1 MAEGELMPG
10 ENTHDPRVVLKR
22 EKYFSLRPKPLEQ
35 WLWKAG
41 LPPSAE
47 RVFWLHWQ
55 EGSRH
60 PDWCSEIPIRRV
72 AQHCCLD
79 VSTVTRAYQL
89 LHRLG
94 LIRRQDP
101 GRDPANPFQQATAV
115 TEVRVP
121 RALLVELDRYP
132 NRPRVPGESAAT
144 TARTSPAG
152 QGAAAPVVPAHSPAA
167 SAPETPR
174 RDPFPGLSMK
184 ERLRAIGALCA
195 LMSQPERRAFQEAQ
209 RLRSHALAFDAD
221 SRLSPEQRATVLLFL
236 EICAAKPAAPSIVG
250 SAGTVTREPALPRKL
265 TVFELSRLRR
275 EVQSVVGTAD
285 SSERLREVVWSIE
298 EGALR
303 RFQTLHGI
311 RIALKKLREGAWTR
325 PNRMPPNW
333 ARALSTPRSAAPSR
347 PAALEPCRSA

>member
-1 MAEGELMPG
+1 MLE
-10 ENTHDPRVVLKR
+10 ENTHDPRIVLKR
-22 EKYFSLRPKPLEQ
+22 EKYFSLRPRPLEQ

-41 LPPSAE
+41 IPPSAE
-47 RVFWLHWQ
+47 RVYWLHWQ

-60 PDWCSEIPIRRV
+60 PDWCSEIPLRRV
-72 AQHCCLD
+72 AQQCCLD

-89 LHRLG
+89 LNRLG

-121 RALLVELDRYP
+121 RELLVELDRHP
-132 NRPRVPGESAAT
+132 NRPRL
-144 TARTSPAG
+144 TAE
-152 QGAAAPVVPAHSPAA
+152 AAASRTRAA
-167 SAPETPR
+167 SAPRPPAAQSPPETPR

-184 ERLRAIGALCA
+184 ERLRAIGALGA
-195 LMSQPERRAFQEAQ
+195 LMSPSERRGFTAAQ
-209 RLRSHALAFDAD
+209 RLRCHAMAFDED
-221 SRLSPEQRATVLLFL
+221 CRLNPEQRATVLLFL
-236 EICAAKPAAPSIVG
+236 EICAAKPAAPPIPQP
-250 SAGTVTREPALPRKL
+250 AGTSPGAAPTLRQL

-275 EVQSVVGTAD
+275 ELQSVVGPAQTP
-285 SSERLREVVWSIE
+285 ERLREVVWSIE

-303 RFQTLHGI
+303 RFQTLHAI

-333 ARALSTPRSAAPSR
+333 ARALSSPRELTCPAS
-347 PAALEPCRSA
+347 AALETCRSA

>member
-1 MAEGELMPG
+1 MPG

-41 LPPSAE
+41 IPPSAE

-72 AQHCCLD
+72 AQQCCLD

-89 LHRLG
+89 LDRLG

-121 RALLVELDRYP
+121 RELLVELDRHP
-132 NRPRVPGESAAT
+132 NRSQMTGEAAT
-144 TARTSPAG
+144 LKAPGKPAG
-152 QGAAAPVVPAHSPAA
+152 QGAAAPTEPHHAAAQSP
-167 SAPETPR
+167 PESPR

-184 ERLRAIGALCA
+184 ERLRAIGALTA
-195 LMSQPERRAFQEAQ
+195 LMSPPERRAFQEAE
-209 RLRSHALAFDAD
+209 RLRLHAMAFDAE
-221 SRLSPEQRATVLLFL
+221 SQLNPEQRASLLLFL
-236 EICAAKPAAPSIVG
+236 EICAAKPAAAPMAPPTGI
-250 SAGTVTREPALPRKL
+250 AANAPAKERRLS
-265 TVFELSRLRR
+265 VFELSRLRR

-303 RFQTLHGI
+303 RFQPLHAI
-311 RIALKKLREGAWTR
+311 RIALKKLREGVWTR
-325 PNRMPPNW
+325 PHRMPPNW
-333 ARALSTPRSAAPSR
+333 ARALSAPRELPAR
-347 PAALEPCRSA
+347 TVAALETCRSA

>member
-1 MAEGELMPG
+1 MPV

-22 EKYFSLRPKPLEQ
+22 EKYFNVRPRPLEQ

-41 LPPSAE
+41 IPSSAE
-47 RVFWLHWQ
+47 RVYWLHWQ

-72 AQHCCLD
+72 AQQCCLD

-89 LHRLG
+89 LNRLG

-115 TEVRVP
+115 TEVLVP
-121 RALLVELDRYP
+121 RELLVELDRHP
-132 NRPRVPGESAAT
+132 NRAPPTGEAAALRASA
-144 TARTSPAG
+144 SPTG
-152 QGAAAPVVPAHSPAA
+152 QGASAPPAPAA
-167 SAPETPR
+167 QCPAQTPR
-174 RDPFPGLSMK
+174 RDPFPGLSMR
-184 ERLRAIGALCA
+184 ERLRAIGALAA
-195 LMSQPERRAFQEAQ
+195 LMSSSERRSFTQAQ
-209 RLRSHALAFDAD
+209 RMRCQTMEFDED
-221 SRLSPEQRATVLLFL
+221 SRLNPEQRASALLLL
-236 EICAAKPAAPSIVG
+236 EICAAKPAAAPIPQPTGSSPS
-250 SAGTVTREPALPRKL
+250 AAPALRQL

-275 EVQSVVGTAD
+275 EVQSVVGPAQTP
-285 SSERLREVVWSIE
+285 ERLREVVWSIE

-333 ARALSTPRSAAPSR
+333 ARALSSPRGQLTRCAS
-347 PAALEPCRSA
+347 AALETCSSA